1 MSDKLISVTIILMI
15 SQLTGKIISNN
26 GLEVV
31 LATSGGV
38 GYKIAVSPAAAKSCT
53 SGQEISLE
61 TYLVVREDA
70 LDLFGFANNSE
81 RELFKNCL
89 SVSGIGPK
97 SALNI
102 LKLGSVE
109 EITLAIAR
117 GDLAYLTKVS
127 GIGKKTAERLV
138 VELRGK
144 AAKGLSQD
152 DLVKPAGVLGDVV
165 EALMTLGYSAEQARD
180 TAKSLDATGKTS
192 EQLLREALKTI
203 K

>member
-1 MSDKLISVTIILMI
+1 MI
-15 SQLTGKIISNN
+15 SQLLGKIIANN
-26 GLEVV
+26 GSEVV
-31 LATSGGV
+31 LMTAGGV
-38 GYKIAVSPAAAKSCT
+38 GYRVNVSPKASENCGMGK
-53 SGQEISLE
+53 EVVLE

-70 LDLFGFANNSE
+70 LELFGFANNSE

-117 GDLAYLTKVS
+117 GDIGYLTKVS

-144 AAKGLSQD
+144 AAKGLSEE

-165 EALMTLGYSAEQARD
+165 EALMTLGYSAEAARD
-180 TAKSLDATGKTS
+180 VAKSLKAEGKTS
-192 EQLLREALKTI
+192 EQLLREALKMV

>member
-1 MSDKLISVTIILMI
+1 MI
-15 SQLTGKIISNN
+15 ALLQGKIISNN
-26 GLEVV
+26 GTDLVIM
-31 LATSGGV
+31 TSGGV
-38 GYKIAVSPAAAKSCT
+38 GYKVAASPLVAAKALPGT
-53 SGQEISLE
+53 EASLE

-70 LDLFGFANNSE
+70 LELYGFGSTSE
-81 RELFKNCL
+81 KELFKNCL

-117 GDLAYLTKVS
+117 GDIAYLTKVS
-127 GIGKKTAERLV
+127 GVGKKTAERLV

-144 AAKGLSQD
+144 AAKGLSEEE
-152 DLVKPAGVLGDVV
+152 LVKPAGMLGDVV

-180 TAKSLDATGKTS
+180 AAKALKPEGKTS
-192 EQLLREALKTI
+192 EQLLREALQFVK
-203 K
+203 